1 MQFRI
6 ELAKCSAERTLS
18 HAGRP
23 AENYETSGL
32 VRAHDL
38 RFKGQEAI
46 RRGKRGGS
54 SEQIRNS
61 EDPLLL
67 ATSVGVSD
75 VPVPVWRTSCPAAAG
90 ISCRGWGLP
99 CWAKP
104 GAEMAEDLW
113 DELPGE
119 PRCFRHGKDCHP
131 AGRRIVGSAGLPGG
145 NNGAAAKL
153 SWPGGSSDRRPA
165 VIGGGA
171 QFGIAARRYHM
182 LRLCSYR
189 PDVPFPFRH
198 FLFRTGTRINS
209 TGTAVIADVIVGEAI
224 DHG

>member
-67 ATSVGVSD
+67 ATSVGSAVASLAFAAAAEHAFAAIAESVAVAAAPPDPASVGVSD

-153 SWPGGSSDRRPA
+153 SWR
-165 VIGGGA
+165 
-171 QFGIAARRYHM
+171 
-182 LRLCSYR
+182 
-189 PDVPFPFRH
+189 
-198 FLFRTGTRINS
+198 
-209 TGTAVIADVIVGEAI
+209 
-224 DHG
+224 

>member
-61 EDPLLL
+61 EDPLLFATSVGSTVASL
-67 ATSVGVSD
+67 AFATAAEHAFAAIAGSVAGAAAPVAAFWRCRRSVAVAVGAPDPASVGVSD
-75 VPVPVWRTSCPAAAG
+75 VPVP
-90 ISCRGWGLP
+90 
-99 CWAKP
+99 
-104 GAEMAEDLW
+104 
-113 DELPGE
+113 
-119 PRCFRHGKDCHP
+119 
-131 AGRRIVGSAGLPGG
+131 
-145 NNGAAAKL
+145 
-153 SWPGGSSDRRPA
+153 
-165 VIGGGA
+165 
-171 QFGIAARRYHM
+171 
-182 LRLCSYR
+182 
-189 PDVPFPFRH
+189 
-198 FLFRTGTRINS
+198 
-209 TGTAVIADVIVGEAI
+209 
-224 DHG
+224 